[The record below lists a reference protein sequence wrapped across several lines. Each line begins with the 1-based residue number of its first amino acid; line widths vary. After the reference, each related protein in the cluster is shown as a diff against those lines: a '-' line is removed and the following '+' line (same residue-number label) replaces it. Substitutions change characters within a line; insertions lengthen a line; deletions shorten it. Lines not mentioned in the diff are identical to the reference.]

1 MAEGTLLW
9 CIVLLPV
16 AAGLFSVFLP
26 AARAVLGRGLAGRYW
41 KLELASDTER
51 AELDSID
58 FSFAAMS
65 RRV

>member
-1 MAEGTLLW
+1 VLKVIGDNGTAYHYNV
-9 CIVLLPV
+9 IPS
-16 AAGLFSVFLP
+16 GNNSRT
-26 AARAVLGRGLAGRYW
+26 ARAVLGRGLAGRYW